1 MMNTEETSQVG
12 QAADFDDNNET
23 THGLETTELSE
34 AAVDT
39 EELSLN
45 DFLVLVV
52 DDMVDNT
59 VMLSLDLQHEGYRVV
74 TAADGEQAVKIAAQ
88 TNPDIILM
96 DIGMPELDGLGAARK
111 IRENEALQTVPL
123 IALTAFSTEGFQIA
137 ARDAGF
143 DGYLTKPVD
152 FDRLHELMRRLLPI
166 KKR

>member
-1 MMNTEETSQVG
+1 MNTEETSQFG
-12 QAADFDDNNET
+12 QAAEVDEGDEL
-23 THGLETTELSE
+23 THSLKTTELSE
-34 AAVDT
+34 SAVDT

-74 TAADGEQAVKIAAQ
+74 TAGDGEQAVRIAAQ

-152 FDRLHELMRRLLPI
+152 FDRLHELMRRLLPV
-166 KKR
+166 KK

>member
-1 MMNTEETSQVG
+1 MNTEETSQFG
-12 QAADFDDNNET
+12 QAAEFDEGEEI
-23 THGLETTELSE
+23 THGLETTELLE
-34 AAVDT
+34 AAVGT
-39 EELSLN
+39 KELSLN

-74 TAADGEQAVKIAAQ
+74 TAADGEQAVKIAAK

-111 IRENEALQTVPL
+111 IRENVTLQTVPL

-143 DGYLTKPVD
+143 DGYLTKPID
-152 FDRLHELMRRLLPI
+152 FTRLHELMRRLLPI
-166 KKR
+166 KR

>member
-1 MMNTEETSQVG
+1 MNTEETSQFG
-12 QAADFDDNNET
+12 PTADFDDSDES

-34 AAVDT
+34 AAVNT
-39 EELSLN
+39 EELSLK

-52 DDMVDNT
+52 DDMMDNT

-74 TAADGEQAVKIAAQ
+74 TAANGEQAVKIAAQ

-152 FDRLHELMRRLLPI
+152 FTRLHELMRRLLPI
-166 KKR
+166 KKS

>member
-1 MMNTEETSQVG
+1 MNTEETYQFG
-12 QAADFDDNNET
+12 LPADFDDNDET

-34 AAVDT
+34 VAVDT
-39 EELSLN
+39 DELSLK

-52 DDMVDNT
+52 DDILDNT

-123 IALTAFSTEGFQIA
+123 IALTAFSTEGFQLA

-152 FDRLHELMRRLLPI
+152 FNRLHELMRRLLPI
-166 KKR
+166 RK